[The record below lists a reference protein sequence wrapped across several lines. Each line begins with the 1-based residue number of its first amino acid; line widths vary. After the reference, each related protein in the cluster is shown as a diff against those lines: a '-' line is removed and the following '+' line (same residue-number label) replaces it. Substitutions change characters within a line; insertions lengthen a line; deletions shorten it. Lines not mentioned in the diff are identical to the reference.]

1 MTVDTPTTR
10 LARPQEARE
19 PSAEAKLA
27 ERREQLENDVRA
39 VDRGEADAETWTRI
53 AVARTFF
60 GLHEEAVDAFKH
72 ALALGAQSDRTGFWW
87 AMGQSAA
94 RSGHW
99 EEALQ
104 AFEEVTRRNPDQP
117 IEWIL
122 KSMVLENL
130 GQPEQ
135 ANAALRQAAAQ
146 DPSKR
151 DNIIAIAFALGLLGR
166 YDEALVLDEQAIELD
181 PTRAFAFANKGTHLG
196 RKAVGGEEIDQ
207 ELVDQADAAFAKAV
221 ELAPDDATIRR
232 NYGVMLGEVGRYA
245 DARRELQ
252 AALELRRGD
261 VATLRSLGFVST
273 QLDDHEAAFEADSEA
288 ARLAP
293 NHPVVWRSL
302 GVDLLN
308 MGRYEEALHAFEEA
322 TQRAPERAE
331 MRQAKAAAL
340 WRLGQYEEAAKTY
353 EDVVHEC
360 GDAVTEAFLGLGASY
375 SALGRDADALKELR
389 RAVGS
394 EAERP
399 ELWELLGRTYRR
411 LGNGRAAEL
420 AFRRGY
426 ELEPSVGMANGIVDA
441 LAAQEREAEALEFLR
456 TAAADVGDSATV
468 AYWRGALLM
477 RLGRESEAIAELR
490 TASREWRKAQFQDAR
505 SIAADRVV
513 EYDVRPRAGAVSWS
527 DHWFGPGTSRTT
539 RVLGALLLCAL
550 AAAFVLPLAATDA
563 LGSLDYG
570 AGWAAITLPVTVI
583 VLLLALPSVQT
594 FKAGGGSFE
603 VTTIVLQDRDPLKL
617 PALPPALAIDKIP
630 DLPFP
635 DVHAVADQVSDYL
648 DSLLGGVAAGRNNGT
663 QPTPRSA
670 AG

>member
-1 MTVDTPTTR
+1 MTLHTAQTSPEPPPETAR
-10 LARPQEARE
+10 LAA
-19 PSAEAKLA
+19 AAKLA
-27 ERREQLENDVRA
+27 ERREQLERDVRT
-39 VDRGEADAETWTRI
+39 VDRGEADAATWTRI
-53 AVARTFF
+53 AVTRTFF
-60 GLHEEAVDAFKH
+60 GLHEDAVDAFNH
-72 ALALGAQSDRTGFWW
+72 ALGLGARPDKVGFWY
-87 AMGQSAA
+87 AMGVSAA

-99 EEALQ
+99 DEALQ
-104 AFEEVTRRNPDQP
+104 AFEELTRRNPDQP
-117 IEWIL
+117 VEWIL

-135 ANAALRQAAAQ
+135 AEAALRQAAAQ
-146 DPSKR
+146 DPSKP
-151 DNIIAIAFALGLLGR
+151 DNVVAIAFALGLLGR
-166 YDEALVLDEQAIELD
+166 YDEALVLDEQAIERD
-181 PTRAFAFANKGTHLG
+181 ATRAFAFANKGTHLG
-196 RKAVGGEEIDQ
+196 RKAVGEQIDL
-207 ELVDQADAAFAKAV
+207 ELVDEADRAFAKAV

-232 NYGVMLGEVGRYA
+232 NYGVMLGEVGRYSE
-245 DARRELQ
+245 ARRELQ
-252 AALELRRGD
+252 VALKLRPGD

-273 QLDDHEAAFEADSEA
+273 KLGDHEGAFAADSQA

-293 NHPVVWRSL
+293 NHAVVWRSV

-308 MGRYEEALHAFEEA
+308 LGRYEEALHAFEQA

-340 WRLGQYEEAAKTY
+340 WRLGQYEEAAKAY
-353 EDVVHEC
+353 EEVVHQC
-360 GDAVTEAFLGLGASY
+360 GDAATEALVGLGASY
-375 SALGRDADALKELR
+375 GALGRDADALKELR

-399 ELWELLGRTYRR
+399 ELWSLLGRTYRR
-411 LGNGRAAEL
+411 LGNGHAAEL

-426 ELEPSVGMANGIVDA
+426 ELEPSVEMANGIVDA
-441 LAAQEREAEALEFLR
+441 LAVQDREADALEFLR
-456 TAAADVGDSATV
+456 TAAADVGDTATV

-477 RLGRESEAIAELR
+477 RLGREAEATAELR

-505 SIAADRVV
+505 SIAADKAA
-513 EYDVRPRAGAVSWS
+513 EYDVRPRNGAVSWS
-527 DHWFGPGTSRTT
+527 DQWFGPGTSRTT
-539 RVLGALLLCAL
+539 RVLGGLLLCAL
-550 AAAFVLPLAATDA
+550 VAAFVVPLAASDA

-617 PALPPALAIDKIP
+617 PKLPPAIAIDKIP

-635 DVHAVADQVSDYL
+635 DVHSVADHVSDYL
-648 DSLLGGVAAGRNNGT
+648 DSLVGGVAAGRANGARAR
-663 QPTPRSA
+663 PRSA